1 MPATAIATRYPIG
14 ALAGVLVYDKGTC
27 LVYGVI
33 VAHEPAADQTR
44 GRGAV
49 TVRRPDGREHT
60 VSDHGDFIEVHT
72 LNATCEKCGADVWRN
87 LYRGEWEG
95 ISDVDAT
102 GSAKCPAGDFHGRDW
117 HRRFHAAW
125 EAPRSLLLSPA
136 DLDLTRAVF
145 AGESVNTDALI
156 RLTRRMEAA
165 PTA

>member
-1 MPATAIATRYPIG
+1 MPATATRYPVG
-14 ALAGVLVYDKGTC
+14 ALAGVLHNHKGMTC
-27 LVYGVI
+27 LGYGVI
-33 VAHEPAADQTR
+33 TEHAPATASNR
-44 GRGAV
+44 SGRV
-49 TVRRPDGREHT
+49 TVRLPDGTEHT

-87 LYRGEWEG
+87 LYRGEWAG

-117 HRRFHAAW
+117 HRRLHAAW